1 MKLNRRACFNRI
13 AGLALGLNTTLL
25 ASGTRTLI
33 ASASPPRGFEAE
45 FPSMGSK
52 INLRWYSDHA
62 DHADQ
67 DRIVE
72 AARTIADHW
81 IGVLS
86 DYDPASQAM
95 VACLKADQGHWVPLS
110 KDLWNV
116 VQRCEQWHRWSN
128 GAFDAALGAITR
140 LRRRRMLA
148 TPVQWEE
155 ARRASGWELVE
166 FDAPNQAI
174 RFQTPGVRF
183 DFGAIGKGFVVDR
196 IAEKLLEM
204 EIDRF
209 VVNASGNMRIGLSPP
224 QTEGWPIA
232 IDVPAMGANEAGIE
246 LLRTRISRCG
256 IATSGDRWQRF
267 PDGVGVGKN
276 QYSSHIVDPSTQT
289 GVSGHQSVT
298 VIAEDAT
305 DADAAATATCVCA
318 QRDLA
323 GWLKTL
329 SVQKPKLQAI
339 ILLKD
344 EAAAHVRMIS
354 NGFDTLGTPG
364 QNTRLGR

>member
-1 MKLNRRACFNRI
+1 MKPNRRAFFNRI

-25 ASGTRTLI
+25 DCGTRTLI
-33 ASASPPRGFEAE
+33 ASASPPQGFEAE

-52 INLRWYSDHA
+52 INLRWYCDHA

-81 IGVLS
+81 TSVLS
-86 DYDPASQAM
+86 DYDPTSQVM
-95 VACLKADQGHWVPLS
+95 VACLKGDEGNWVPLS
-110 KDLWNV
+110 NDLWNV

-155 ARRASGWELVE
+155 ARRASGWGLVE
-166 FDAPNQAI
+166 FDVPNQAI
-174 RFQTPGVRF
+174 RFQTPSVRF

-204 EIDRF
+204 EIERF
-209 VVNASGNMRIGLSPP
+209 VVNASGNMRIGQSPP
-224 QTEGWPIA
+224 QIEGWPIA
-232 IDVPAMGANEAGIE
+232 IDVPATGANEATTE
-246 LLRTRISRCG
+246 LLRTRIRPCG

-267 PDGVGVGKN
+267 PDGVGVAKN
-276 QYSSHIVDPSTQT
+276 QYSSHIVDPSTHT

-298 VIAEDAT
+298 VIADDAA
-305 DADAAATATCVCA
+305 DADAAATATCVRA
-318 QRDLA
+318 RRDLA
-323 GWLKTL
+323 GWLETL
-329 SVQKPKLQAI
+329 SEQKPKLQAMV
-339 ILLKD
+339 LLKD
-344 EAAAHVRMIS
+344 EATANVRMIS
-354 NGFDTLGTPG
+354 TGVDTLG
-364 QNTRLGR
+364 QNMRLGR